1 MRRPHIPT
9 GAAQVARFL
18 MAKGLMANHFLSSN
32 TSDATVNR
40 MFLRG
45 QLHISRRYGMNRT
58 NGLVVSLNGSALDEA
73 KCKRRRGASI
83 ALVTRTRNQAY
94 GLNDFLAH
102 HVQVTHD

>member
-1 MRRPHIPT
+1 
-9 GAAQVARFL
+9 
-18 MAKGLMANHFLSSN
+18 
-32 TSDATVNR
+32 

-94 GLNDFLAH
+94 GGTERSDSPPTAALSTHHLLTSSPRFSFTGLNDFLAH